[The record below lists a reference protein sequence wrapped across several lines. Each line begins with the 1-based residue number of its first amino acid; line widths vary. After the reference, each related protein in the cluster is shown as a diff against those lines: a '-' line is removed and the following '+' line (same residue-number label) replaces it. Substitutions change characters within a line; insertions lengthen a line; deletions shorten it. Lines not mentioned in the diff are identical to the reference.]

1 LICYRFYA
9 HKINILS
16 LKYPQYFTP
25 IFRKKDPELEEKY
38 ANLNRIIKEKRNED
52 AKKDKK

>member
-1 LICYRFYA
+1 
-9 HKINILS
+9 
-16 LKYPQYFTP
+16 LKYPLYFTP
-25 IFRKKDPELEEKY
+25 IFRKKDQELEEKY